1 MPTPDE
7 AVELE
12 ELPPEQDLAAD
23 SFWARPC
30 VQNVRRALRLSKAP
44 AMLLDLSL
52 RIRWVNEAYRA
63 SFGAGAG
70 LEGRSLLAH
79 LSASLTEERRG
90 ELLRLLRLP
99 PGGLSW
105 YARLE
110 IKVAGRLPV
119 ISTVL
124 IVPVFGSET
133 SPPLQVP
140 PAAGE
145 PAFPEGAPAG
155 FQAHFHDISEEY
167 RRMLR
172 GTYSSLLEA
181 ARLKDNDTGYHIE
194 RVNRYS
200 CLLAERLAGSPA
212 CPQVDVEFV
221 ENIAFLAAMHDVG
234 KIGTPDDILNKG
246 GPLEAWQREVMKEHT
261 INGAYILASYPDPMA
276 RDIALR
282 HHERWDGSGYPHG
295 LSGDQ
300 IPLAARIV
308 AVADVYDA
316 LRMRRPYKEP
326 FSHEQAAAGIVT
338 GAGSHFDPFLVEIFS
353 QNQRRFAEI
362 YKELAE
368 NG

>member
-23 SFWARPC
+23 SFWAQAC

-52 RIRWVNEAYRA
+52 RIRWVNEAYRS

-70 LEGRSLLAH
+70 LEGRSLLAQ
-79 LSASLTEERRG
+79 LGGSLTEERRG

-124 IVPVFGSET
+124 IVPLFGSET

-140 PAAGE
+140 AGE

-282 HHERWDGSGYPHG
+282 HHERWDGSGYPHA
-295 LSGDQ
+295 LSQDL
-300 IPLAARIV
+300 IPLSARIV
-308 AVADVYDA
+308 AIADVYDA
-316 LRMRRPYKEP
+316 LRMRRTYKEAY
-326 FSHEQAAAGIVT
+326 SHERALETMEREKGT
-338 GAGSHFDPFLVEIFS
+338 HFDPRLIERFLSVADDFRTVFS
-353 QNQRRFAEI
+353 D
-362 YKELAE
+362 LADAQ
-368 NG
+368 